1 MSSLTARALL
11 LCVLSAIL
19 GGCGGDAPSE
29 PVDDSAL
36 SQARTYREKA
46 KALYDHVARHY
57 AIDGTKLY
65 LENFPRIDG
74 DRQAAYLWPFSGMF
88 AAAGLVQSLGYDEQ
102 LFQRSLDAMEDY
114 WDPRRLPVSY
124 QSFPEVFGGGDRY
137 YDDNAVVGLDVLRN
151 FEITGR
157 PLFYD
162 RAEAALLFVMDGES
176 PDCGGGVFW
185 NEQYRADKV
194 GHPWAIKT
202 GSASAL
208 GVALA
213 LQVHRISGKP
223 AYLQFARRV
232 YAWYKATLQDPA
244 DGLYWD
250 SIRLGDELIDE
261 TKWAY
266 NAGAMLTSGV
276 LLYGQTG
283 EPAYLDDARALAKA
297 AYGHFVRTTGD
308 RNVFLVEHDPWFA
321 VVLLRGY
328 LDLYDIDRD
337 PAYIDAFIAGT
348 DLAWKSARNPQGFFY
363 EDWSG
368 QRRGRERWI
377 LTQAAMIEVYARLA
391 KFTNN

>member
-1 MSSLTARALL
+1 MCSARVLALL
-11 LCVLSAIL
+11 AFVASA
-19 GGCGGDAPSE
+19 GCGAGDDPAE
-29 PVDDSAL
+29 PIDDSAL

-46 KALYDHVARHY
+46 KALYDHVAKHY
-57 AIDGTKLY
+57 AIDGTRLY
-65 LENFPRIDG
+65 LENFPRLEG

-88 AAAGLVQSLGYDEQ
+88 AGAGLVQSLGYDKN
-102 LFQRSLDAMEDY
+102 LFQRVLDGMEDY
-114 WDPRRLPVSY
+114 WDPTRFPVAY
-124 QSFPEVFGGGDRY
+124 QSFPQVYGGGDRY

-157 PLFYD
+157 QLFYD

-176 PDCGGGVFW
+176 SDCGGGVFW
-185 NEQYRADKV
+185 NEQYRADKI
-194 GHPWAIKT
+194 GHEWVIKT
-202 GSASAL
+202 GSSSAL
-208 GVALA
+208 GAALA
-213 LQVHRISGKP
+213 LQVHRIGGK
-223 AYLQFARRV
+223 ASYLAFAQRV

-250 SIRLGDELIDE
+250 SIRLGDDLIDE

-266 NAGAMLTSGV
+266 NAGAMLTNGV
-276 LLYGQTG
+276 LLYQLTG
-283 EPAYLDDARALAKA
+283 ESAYLDDARALAKA
-297 AYGHFVRTTGD
+297 AYRHFVVTTGD
-308 RNVFLVEHDPWFA
+308 RGVFVVEHDPWFA

-337 PAYIDAFIAGT
+337 PAYINAFIGGT

-377 LTQAAMIEVYARLA
+377 LTQAAMVEVYARLS
-391 KFTNN
+391 KFINE